1 MRAIVVVLCAAIAVT
16 VAFGRPALAE
26 PPFIAACGLIRA
38 FTPPSPTAPGS
49 ITVGVRTS
57 ALTAADHFAQAAF
70 GGVACLN
77 QRVTTSG
84 PVLEVVAVPV
94 PFCGEML
101 AVGPESLD
109 IRVRPGFRMV
119 VRSAPG
125 FVLAGPGVGVS
136 ACFDT
141 GLNAAGEL
149 VVTRQHPAGPSM
161 LPSTSTADPFSPLWL
176 SAPAEGGPGL
186 RP

>member
-101 AVGPESLD
+101 AVGPS
-109 IRVRPGFRMV
+109 
-119 VRSAPG
+119 RST
-125 FVLAGPGVGVS
+125 S
-136 ACFDT
+136 AC
-141 GLNAAGEL
+141 GRSSGWSS
-149 VVTRQHPAGPSM
+149 GPRRGS
-161 LPSTSTADPFSPLWL
+161 SSRGQA
-176 SAPAEGGPGL
+176 SA
-186 RP
+186 